1 MKNIRIIV
9 FALLAVCALVA
20 GLQLGFDSTS
30 FAFNALMAMGVAV
43 APLFKRADRAPG
55 MFACDDDP
63 VAMLKSAV
71 DDFKAAKSKLEKEQ
85 DGLKG
90 AHQLVQDAIA
100 KGLKLDT
107 ETQANVD
114 KAISLANEQSLAV
127 KDFAQKMDDLR
138 KSFEAG
144 PTRPL
149 DLRQSIR
156 KELEGDGGAN
166 KGKMEVFKD
175 SGRGTMR
182 LTMKDITSADVSTGM
197 KREDHIDSLV
207 SLERQPLRIRNLL
220 SVVPVQTDSVKY
232 GKQTVRTNAAAIVP
246 EGESKPYSTYK
257 WENATA
263 SVEVIAHL
271 AKMTLQAL
279 ADAPRLAA
287 EIENEMR
294 YGYMLA
300 EENELLNGDG
310 TANHLS
316 GLMLN
321 ATAYAVPAG
330 MDTTGIINKLDRLRV
345 AMLQI
350 HLAYA
355 VPDAHVLNPINVA
368 EIDLMRRDPDM
379 GGGYLFGNPDT
390 ETGVLRLWRLP
401 TVESPSMLVNKFLT
415 GAFKYAASLYDRQG
429 ITVAISS
436 ENEDDFEKNL
446 ATMRVEGRVGLG
458 VRRPYALVKGDL
470 VGSGS

>member
-1 MKNIRIIV
+1 MKHIRLIV

-30 FAFNALMAMGVAV
+30 FAYNALMAAGVAI
-43 APLFKRADRAPG
+43 APLFKRAREPG
-55 MFACDDDP
+55 MFACDTDP
-63 VAMLKSAV
+63 VAMVKELADDLKSAR
-71 DDFKAAKSKLEKEQ
+71 KELTKQ
-85 DGLKG
+85 
-90 AHQLVQDAIA
+90 QE
-100 KGLKLDT
+100 KLDDAHKEVMKSIST
-107 ETQANVD
+107 GVKLDPEVQTSID
-114 KAISLANEQSLAV
+114 KAISLANEQGEAV
-127 KDFAQKMDDLR
+127 KGFAQQIADLQ
-138 KSFEAG
+138 KSWEAG
-144 PTRPL
+144 PRRPL
-149 DLRQSIR
+149 NLQQSIR
-156 KELEGDGGAN
+156 KELEGDGGAT

-175 SGRGTMR
+175 SGRGNMR
-182 LTMKDITSADVSTGM
+182 LVMKDITSADVSTGM
-197 KREDHIDSLV
+197 KREDYIDSLV
-207 SLERQPLRIRNLL
+207 SLERQPLRIRDLL

-232 GKQTVRTNAAAIVP
+232 GKQTVRTNNAAIVP
-246 EGESKPYSTYK
+246 EGTAKPYSTYK

-287 EIENEMR
+287 EIESEMR
-294 YGYMLA
+294 YGYLLA
-300 EENELLNGDG
+300 EEDELLNGDG

-316 GLMLN
+316 GLMHN

-330 MDTTGIINKLDRLRV
+330 MDTSGIINKLDRLRV

-350 HLAYA
+350 HLARA

-390 ETGVLRLWRLP
+390 DTGVLRLWRLP
-401 TVESPSMLVNKFLT
+401 VVETPSMLVNKFLT

-429 ITVAISS
+429 ITVAIST
-436 ENEDDFEKNL
+436 ENDDDFEKNL